1 MQNRQQQKLGLPF
14 ITTRV
19 STDLVL
25 FFILWPLWMILGI
38 TQFLGPVLMMLLVF
52 KLLIVHSR
60 QKREIVIPFFLFSVM
75 LAFLF
80 FSLVSGLH
88 IQEKQWNLVFLRNL
102 ALYVG
107 ALAVFIIVI
116 NVAKDEQD
124 FLRILRGLNFM
135 IFLASLI
142 GLAVI
147 LGIIPI
153 QPGIVAPISH
163 LLPEHIRDSEFLYK
177 TIHPALG
184 DHYKLDL
191 PNMWVRRIN
200 SLSPYANMFAT
211 VLIIILPFQVFL
223 FKITKGWKRVLVS
236 LSVLLALINLFFTF
250 SRSAL
255 IALIFG
261 CLYFGFLNVKKFLGI
276 LQRPIIVISLILL
289 ILLFL
294 LVLREPVLVAKSSS
308 SASRIFIYK
317 KTIESWRGSPIFGW
331 GTERN
336 MAVVG
341 ESPKRPPLGSHS
353 YYLAILYRYG
363 LVGLIL
369 FAVIIGMLFKEIKK
383 IRILAGNNTFLGKLG
398 RYAGWAFVMIIIQSI
413 FVVMDFDIVV
423 LFLIWTTW
431 GIIVAIRIM
440 LEKKDSADPGL
451 PGLPNTR

>member
-1 MQNRQQQKLGLPF
+1 MQNRHWPKLGLPF

-25 FFILWPLWMILGI
+25 FFVLWPLWTILGI

-75 LAFLF
+75 SAFLF

-102 ALYVG
+102 ALYIG

-116 NVAKDEQD
+116 NITKDEAD
-124 FLRILRGLNFM
+124 LLRIIKGLNFM
-135 IFLASLI
+135 VFLASLI

-163 LLPEHIRDSEFLYK
+163 VLPERIRDSEFLYK

-184 DHYKLDL
+184 DHYRLDL

-200 SLSPYANMFAT
+200 SLSPYANMFAA
-211 VLIIILPFQVFL
+211 VLIILLPFQVFL
-223 FKITKGWKRVLVS
+223 FRLAKGWKRIWFSFNIGLV
-236 LSVLLALINLFFTF
+236 AINLLFTF

-255 IALIFG
+255 ISFLFG
-261 CLYFGFLNVKKFLGI
+261 CLYFGFLNVKRFLGL
-276 LQRPIIVISLILL
+276 LQRPLIIISLILL

-294 LVLREPVLVAKSSS
+294 SVLREPVLVAKSSS
-308 SASRIFIYK
+308 SASRILIYQ
-317 KTIESWRGSPIFGW
+317 KTIESWRGSPVFGW

-369 FAVIIGMLFKEIKK
+369 FSVIIGLLFKEIKK
-383 IRILAGNNTFLGKLG
+383 IRILAANNTFLGKLG

-413 FVVMDFDIVV
+413 FIVMDFDIVL

-431 GIIVAIRIM
+431 GIIVAIRKM
-440 LEKKDSADPGL
+440 LEKNDSAGQAL
-451 PGLPNTR
+451 PRLPNTR